1 MEIRVVA
8 GDIAQVAVDA
18 ILVNL
23 FEGVEAPG
31 GATGAVDRALGGAIS
46 QLIQD
51 KEAKGK
57 LNELT
62 LVHTLGRLPAKRV
75 AVVGL
80 GKQEAFTLDRARG
93 CVAEGLRALRRVG
106 AERVATILFGAG
118 VGGGEGRKAAPGGGG
133 GGVV

>member
-46 QLIQD
+46 QLIRD

-57 LNELT
+57 LYELT
-62 LVHTLGRLPAKRV
+62 LVHTMGKTPAKRV

-80 GKQEAFTLDRARG
+80 GKQEGFTLDRARG
-93 CVAEGLRALRRVG
+93 GVAEGLRALRRGG
-106 AERVATILFGAG
+106 AERVATILSGA
-118 VGGGEGRKAAPGGGG
+118 GGGG
-133 GGVV
+133 